1 MKFRS
6 TRVARQMLMLDKSV
20 IVSAHPDDEV
30 LFFSSIVGKA
40 DAVVLCFLEC
50 ASKPHWGA
58 GRRKSIE
65 EHPIKNIVCLGLHES
80 ETFHGPDWNNP
91 VITPYGIEIT
101 HAASAHEIYSS
112 NYRKLKEQLRPRLQG
127 CRNVFTHNPWG
138 EYGHAEHV
146 QVYRAVKELQGEVGY
161 TLWFSNYCSN
171 RSFPLMLRYVSGF
184 TSEYVTL
191 KTNKTAGRTAKDV
204 YKKNGCWTWYG
215 DWEWF
220 NEESFM
226 KDRDG
231 TGGDASYGHIF
242 PLNMIKMRQYSEPG
256 SGPRKAPLTAD
267 HLREAIARLVR
278 RVRRES

>member
-1 MKFRS
+1 MKFRY
-6 TRVARQMLMLDKSV
+6 TRVARKSLMLDRSA

-30 LFFSSIVGKA
+30 LFFSSILDKA
-40 DAVVLCFLEC
+40 DTVVLCFLGC
-50 ASKPHWGA
+50 ASKPHWGM
-58 GRRKSIE
+58 GRQKSLE
-65 EHPIKNIVCLGLHES
+65 EHPVKDIVCLGLNES
-80 ETFHGPDWNNP
+80 ETFHGPDWKNP
-91 VITPYGIEIT
+91 VVTAYGLEIPGNT
-101 HAASAHEIYSS
+101 SSGEKYSR
-112 NYRKLKEQLRPRLQG
+112 NYHLLKEQLRPRLEG

-146 QVYRAVKELQGEVGY
+146 QVYRAVKELQGELHY

-191 KTNKTAGRTAKDV
+191 KTNKTAGRTARDI

-226 KDRDG
+226 QDRDSA
-231 TGGDASYGHIF
+231 GDGNSYGHIF
-242 PLNMIKMRQYSEPG
+242 PLNMIKMRQLDEPG
-256 SGPRKAPLTAD
+256 RGPRKPPLTAD
-267 HLREAIARLVR
+267 HLREAVARLMK
-278 RVRRES
+278 RVSREA